1 MSTDPNSLRD
11 LPILT
16 QQPRTEKI
24 ILLFIGTMT
33 YGPNEDA
40 AIYFC
45 KEILPALKE
54 KFPGMVEL
62 LIVGRGPSPAV
73 SALGKDP
80 AVKVTGGVDSV
91 EPYYEKAHVVIA
103 PIRFGGG
110 TRIKILEALAFGRPV
125 VSTTI
130 GAEGLDLKPS
140 RDILIADT
148 PEDFALA
155 CIQLAFDD
163 ELRQRIAESGRK
175 RFSELYEADRVQR
188 KMICDLREI
197 IAIDPVISENNGGK
211 PVEIVSEV
219 AHIKKEAVASARF
232 GLGAGRQR
240 HTPGLRKTRAVGPAE
255 NRVTRMLVRGWPAEH
270 HGGKNQ
276 PAAGAGI
283 VH

>member
-219 AHIKKEAVASARF
+219 AHIKKA
-232 GLGAGRQR
+232 L
-240 HTPGLRKTRAVGPAE
+240 T
-255 NRVTRMLVRGWPAEH
+255 
-270 HGGKNQ
+270 Q
-276 PAAGAGI
+276 PSHQGTYQ
-283 VH
+283 